1 MEQKLKRLQEE
12 MAQNTLAVRYLI
24 LISLPLHSMDPE
36 EL

>member
-12 MAQNTLAVRYLI
+12 MAQNTLVVRNLI